1 MRVTGV
7 CLSDGWSILTQ
18 STRLTRLNSLL
29 STNPTFPLSLLVDV
43 TEQTITMAATATA
56 SSSFPHLVVPGQVI
70 ATSST
75 DAGGSGGENDNDGS
89 FLRGHGTFVE
99 HSDGQDRLV
108 ATVCGT
114 VHRVN
119 KLITVVPFCET
130 VYQGNVGDLVVGRV
144 TSVGTS
150 RWTVTLVPQQKDAS
164 LPLSGVHLPGG
175 AQRLRTAQDQREM
188 RFFLQEGDLISAEV
202 HKVQP
207 SDGSLVLHTRSYR
220 YTKLENGS
228 LVRVPP
234 ALIPRRKNHHTTLI
248 DNTLDVL
255 WGTNGNVWIQRKMK
269 DQGGED
275 AKDLADLQEQ
285 LRLEHATT
293 PVDVDTRRSIA
304 RLRNAI
310 ECLRLVHAMVTPEN
324 AEAVYDKSLEM
335 NLHRPSL
342 MLLPENTIRLTEAC
356 RDA

>member
-1 MRVTGV
+1 MTVAISST
-7 CLSDGWSILTQ
+7 SIH
-18 STRLTRLNSLL
+18 
-29 STNPTFPLSLLVDV
+29 
-43 TEQTITMAATATA
+43 
-56 SSSFPHLVVPGQVI
+56 SSSLVIPGQVI

-75 DAGGSGGENDNDGS
+75 DSVAAASGIDENNNS

-99 HSDGQDRLV
+99 HCNGQDRLV

-130 VYQGNVGDLVVGRV
+130 IYQGHVGDLVVGRV

-150 RWTVTLVPQQKDAS
+150 RWTVTLVPQQRDAS

-175 AQRLRTAQDQREM
+175 AQRLRTAQDQRDM
-188 RFFLQEGDLISAEV
+188 RLFLQEGDLISAEV

-228 LVRVPP
+228 LIRVPP
-234 ALIPRRKNHHTTLI
+234 ALIPRRKNHYTTLI
-248 DNTLDVL
+248 NNTLDVL

-285 LRLEHATT
+285 LRQEHATT
-293 PVDVDTRRSIA
+293 PVDGETRQSIA
-304 RLRNAI
+304 RLRNAV

-324 AEAVYDKSLEM
+324 TEAVYAKSIELT
-335 NLHRPSL
+335 LKPAQ
-342 MLLPENTIRLTEAC
+342 MLLPENTIRLTESC
-356 RDA
+356 RSV